1 MPLSLCPTSLPPFV
15 CMLFWFLCKCS
26 LGFVWETFK
35 IFLKKVCPFHIR
47 RTFIPGVQTAMNQVV
62 SWYMANARILWKG
75 HLITLS
81 LKYLKTKFF
90 SIGYSFLSVIC
101 YWAMGK
107 KDWPLYMDLLFH
119 FLKYIP
125 KTFLVS
131 KIHRSEIRN
140 TVWDHVAK
148 WLAWKTLSHCC
159 QGRRWAKRGWVKRS
173 KDTNFQL

>member
-1 MPLSLCPTSLPPFV
+1 MPLSSCPTSLPPFV

-35 IFLKKVCPFHIR
+35 IFLQKVCPFHIK

-62 SWYMANARILWKG
+62 SWYMENARILWKG
-75 HLITLS
+75 HLITPS

-90 SIGYSFLSVIC
+90 SIVCSFLSFMC
-101 YWAMGK
+101 YLAMGK
-107 KDWPLYMDLLFH
+107 KTGLCMWTYYFIFLYIH
-119 FLKYIP
+119 

-140 TVWDHVAK
+140 TVWDHVFK
-148 WLAWKTLSHCC
+148 WLA
-159 QGRRWAKRGWVKRS
+159 
-173 KDTNFQL
+173 